1 MRTIVVGDEKN
12 LAALRKRI
20 LDPGV
25 TGSIRKGI
33 DEELRAANPHLDLDK
48 LSPGAVVVVPDV
60 PGVTAGPE
68 DEVTAAL
75 PGNLGAVLGSASEAA
90 GSAAGSVTAGGV
102 AAGEAAGRTIDLGA
116 ARKELAK
123 QLGSGQLAKV
133 TKGDEL
139 LRTEVARLGEAVAEE
154 QQRAD
159 RWQADLTGAMP
170 VWQAGLDALR
180 G

>member
-25 TGSIRKGI
+25 TGSVRKGI
-33 DEELRAANPHLDLDK
+33 DEELRAANPHLDLDR

-60 PGVTAGPE
+60 PGAAAGPD
-68 DEVTAAL
+68 DEATTVTVL
-75 PGNLGAVLGSASEAA
+75 PGNLDAVLAS
-90 GSAAGSVTAGGV
+90 AGG
-102 AAGEAAGRTIDLGA
+102 AATRAVDLGE
-116 ARKELAK
+116 ARKELVR
-123 QLGSGQLAKV
+123 QLGSSQLAKA

-139 LRTEVARLGEAVAEE
+139 LRAEVTRLNEAVAEE
-154 QQRAD
+154 QRRAGQ
-159 RWQADLTGAMP
+159 WQAALTAAVP

>member
-25 TGSIRKGI
+25 TGSARKGI

-60 PGVTAGPE
+60 PGLSAPPADDQT
-68 DEVTAAL
+68 TTAL
-75 PGNLGAVLGSASEAA
+75 PVNFAA
-90 GSAAGSVTAGGV
+90 AT
-102 AAGEAAGRTIDLGA
+102 TIDLGA

-123 QLGSGQLAKV
+123 QLGSSQLTKAA
-133 TKGDEL
+133 KGDDL
-139 LRTEVARLGEAVAEE
+139 LRAEVARLNTAIAEE
-154 QQRAD
+154 QQRAQQ
-159 RWQADLTGAMP
+159 WQDALTAAVP
-170 VWQAGLDALR
+170 AWRAALDALR
-180 G
+180 GDG